1 MYICICN
8 AVSDRDIRRCV
19 QQGNAR
25 SMRDLRREL
34 GVTTQCCQ
42 CAKAARGV
50 LKEAL
55 AGDEAG
61 GCTFASAAAA

>member
-19 QQGNAR
+19 AQDGAR
-25 SMRDLRREL
+25 SVRDLKREL
-34 GVTTQCCQ
+34 GVATQCCQ

-55 AGDEAG
+55 AGDEAN
-61 GCTFASAAAA
+61 GCTFAAAAA

>member
-19 QQGNAR
+19 EQRGAR
-25 SMRDLRREL
+25 SVRDLKREL
-34 GVTTQCCQ
+34 GVATQCCQ

-55 AGDEAG
+55 AGDDAP